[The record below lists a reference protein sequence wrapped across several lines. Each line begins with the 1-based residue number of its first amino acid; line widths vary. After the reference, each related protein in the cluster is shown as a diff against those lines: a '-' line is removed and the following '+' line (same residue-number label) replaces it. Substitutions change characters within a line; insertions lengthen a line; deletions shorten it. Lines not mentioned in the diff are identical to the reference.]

1 MTEIG
6 IKATKKQKKS
16 MKLKISM
23 KTQKKQNKHK
33 KLYINWLFLSR
44 FIFISNYFLLAIN
57 YYVKRNS

>member
-1 MTEIG
+1 MPEIG

-16 MKLKISM
+16 IKHIISM

-33 KLYINWLFLSR
+33 KLYIKWLFLSR
-44 FIFISNYFLLAIN
+44 FMFISNYFLLAIN